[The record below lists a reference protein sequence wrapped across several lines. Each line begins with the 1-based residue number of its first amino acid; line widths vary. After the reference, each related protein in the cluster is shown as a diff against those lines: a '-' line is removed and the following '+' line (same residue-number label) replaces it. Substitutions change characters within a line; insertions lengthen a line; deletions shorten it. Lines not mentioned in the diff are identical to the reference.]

1 MKKTTEK
8 IIMGIDP
15 GTKIMGFGIIKIENK
30 LLSVLHYGVIHL
42 KQYDNH
48 ALKLK
53 KIYERLTELI
63 NQYAPDEMAL
73 EAPFYSKNPQVA
85 LKLGRAQGMAMAT
98 ALAKEIPVSEYAP
111 RKVKQA
117 VTGNG
122 ASSKEQVAE
131 MVKLLLGIH
140 KDENIIIDATDAL
153 GVAICHHFESVKI
166 VPTPQASP
174 VSRTQSTKKTSW
186 ESFIKENPNRIK

>member
-1 MKKTTEK
+1 MKNDTEK
-8 IIMGIDP
+8 IIIGIDP
-15 GTKIMGFGIIKIENK
+15 GTQIMGFGIIKIEK
-30 LLSVLHYGVIHL
+30 KVISVLHYGVIHL

-63 NQYAPDEMAL
+63 ELYAPDEMAL

-131 MVKLLLGIH
+131 MVKLLLNI
-140 KDENIIIDATDAL
+140 KEENIIIDATDAL
-153 GVAICHHFESVKI
+153 GVAICHHFESTKI
-166 VPTPQASP
+166 IPTPQSSP
-174 VSRTQSTKKTSW
+174 VSRSQTPKKTSW
-186 ESFIKENPNRIK
+186 EHFIKDNPNRIK